1 MMTNYLILLSGAVLL
16 ILLITRCVKI
26 IHEDERLAVLEM
38 GRMTGLI
45 GPGLQF
51 ILPGTRTYVSVI
63 QGDPGELLGPKIAH
77 INGFHLPVHLEPVDR
92 APVLPSLVRV
102 AGFSDQGIVVE
113 LASDQEMDRQAGG
126 TQEAPP

>member
-1 MMTNYLILLSGAVLL
+1 MLTQYIILLAGAVLL
-16 ILLITRCVKI
+16 ILLIPQCVKI

-77 INGFHLPVHLEPVDR
+77 INGFHLPVRLEPVDR
-92 APVLPSLVRV
+92 VPVLPSLVRV
-102 AGFSDQGIVVE
+102 AGFSEQGILVECVEE
-113 LASDQEMDRQAGG
+113 LASDQ
-126 TQEAPP
+126 

>member
-45 GPGLQF
+45 GPGRWMRLA
-51 ILPGTRTYVSVI
+51 IVRSPR
-63 QGDPGELLGPKIAH
+63 GP
-77 INGFHLPVHLEPVDR
+77 
-92 APVLPSLVRV
+92 
-102 AGFSDQGIVVE
+102 
-113 LASDQEMDRQAGG
+113 
-126 TQEAPP
+126 